1 MNSQIKEIA
10 SRLKGL
16 REALELSAQEIAQKC
31 NISTEQYELYESG
44 NSDISM
50 SFLFQLAKNYG
61 IDTAELLSGEG
72 AHSSA
77 FFVTRRGTGAKV
89 ERTKAYKYQ
98 ALAHGFKGSKA
109 EPFEVTVE
117 PSNQPM
123 TLNTHIGQEFNLILE
138 GTLQIRIAGND
149 IILEK
154 GDSIYFDSSKPHGM
168 KALNGEKVVFLAVII

>member
-31 NISTEQYELYESG
+31 DISTEQYELYESG

-50 SFLFQLAKNYG
+50 SFLFQLAKRFG
-61 IDTAELLSGEG
+61 IDTVELLSGET
-72 AHSSA
+72 AHTSA
-77 FFVTRRGTGAKV
+77 YFVTRKGTGVKV
-89 ERTKAYKYQ
+89 KRTKAYNYQ
-98 ALAHGFKGSKA
+98 SLASGFKGNAA

-117 PSNQPM
+117 PNNHPI
-123 TLNTHIGQEFNLILE
+123 TLNTHAGQEFNLVLE
-138 GTLQIRIAGND
+138 GTMQIRIAGND
-149 IILEK
+149 IVLEK

-168 KALNGEKVVFLAVII
+168 KALNGEKVIFLAVII

>member
-16 REALELSAQEIAQKC
+16 REALELSAQEIAEKC
-31 NISTEQYELYESG
+31 SISTEQYLLYESG

-50 SFLFQLAKNYG
+50 SFLFQLAKNYN
-61 IDTAELLSGEG
+61 IDTAELLSGEE

-77 FFVTRRGTGAKV
+77 FFVTRKGSGVQV

-98 ALAHGFKGSKA
+98 ALAHGFKGNNA

-117 PSNQPM
+117 PSDKPM
-123 TLNTHIGQEFNLILE
+123 TINSHNGQEFNMVIE
-138 GTLQIRIAGND
+138 GTMQIRIADND
-149 IILEK
+149 IVLEK
-154 GDSIYFDSSKPHGM
+154 GDSVYFNSSKPHGM
-168 KALNGEKVVFLAVII
+168 KALNGKKVVFLAVII